1 MSALRRLTAR
11 QALLGLFAALFCLV
25 SSTQDFGVMAQADE
39 DEAESAADLDNQ
51 AETPGSNNQP
61 SGDESEDEDEV
72 EPPPSDPEVED
83 PDDKDFDAMDAMT
96 PDDAELENIEPES
109 YDVQK
114 AKAKLCLFAAR
125 AQATPQNELLKGAL
139 ESYVKHS
146 EGKLDEAKAQEMVMI
161 HLFSRCWR
169 KSKADTI
176 MEITS
181 KSVGPEEEPFSSF
194 IAENGLDKPLNPMKE
209 QLKKEEWDV
218 VHEVL
223 EEERKLSDNPAKQT
237 KSQKKSQQ
245 KRQYRQANSDI
256 FGAPGMNMST
266 MSKYMYTLVVLA
278 VFFGICMLA
287 LKQLSKLDSLAKP
300 VEKVVNEK
308 KQAKKAAKEAAKFA
322 RKNLA

>member
-1 MSALRRLTAR
+1 MSSLRRLTAR
-11 QALLGLFAALFCLV
+11 QALLGLFAALFCLSSSFV
-25 SSTQDFGVMAQADE
+25 SAEDDAD
-39 DEAESAADLDNQ
+39 AAKPADDLEN
-51 AETPGSNNQP
+51 
-61 SGDESEDEDEV
+61 EDEDEV
-72 EPPPSDPEVED
+72 EPPPSDVEGDD
-83 PDDKDFDAMDAMT
+83 PDDKDFDAMDAMS
-96 PDDAELENIEPES
+96 PEDNSELENIEPES

-169 KSKADTI
+169 KSNSETV
-176 MEITS
+176 MEITQ
-181 KSVGPEEEPFSSF
+181 KSMQPEEEPFASF
-194 IAENGLDKPLNPMKE
+194 IADNGLDKPLNPMKE

-223 EEERKLSDNPAKQT
+223 EDERKLSDNPAKQT

-266 MSKYMYTLVVLA
+266 MSKYMYTLIVLA
-278 VFFGICMLA
+278 VFFGICMVA

-308 KQAKKAAKEAAKFA
+308 KQAKKAAKEAAKYA
-322 RKNLA
+322 KKKMS